1 MNARVTDFI
10 GNLNSFGYKM
20 IGHGQTILMMLA
32 VGAIVVGA
40 TLQITGGREG
50 LDKAKKWYVGALIG
64 FTMGMIAR
72 PFLEMFKSNMMF

>member
-1 MNARVTDFI
+1 MNARVADFI

-20 IGHGQTILMMLA
+20 IGQGQTILMMLA